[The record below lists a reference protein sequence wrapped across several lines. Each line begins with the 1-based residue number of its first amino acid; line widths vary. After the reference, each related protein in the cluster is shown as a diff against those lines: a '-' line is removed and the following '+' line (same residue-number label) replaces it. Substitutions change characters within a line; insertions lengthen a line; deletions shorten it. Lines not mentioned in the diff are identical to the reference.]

1 MNTKNEIISLAKQYE
16 TACFINGDPSWF
28 MHQVDGQANQEL
40 LAFIAS
46 TLSFGA
52 RKQFMPKIQ
61 DILDSAD
68 NDVFSWLKNGKYE
81 KFIQPSNK
89 SFYRVVNC
97 DAMYRLFCELQRII
111 EEYGTLKNFVSS
123 AANSTG
129 WWVRIIPDKA
139 PILIPEGDSNREGI
153 GMFDAMNS
161 IGVHEMVIESPD
173 HATTISNATPNQVKE
188 IIWAYKQR
196 ILELK
201 KNPRYKHF
209 MIVKNH
215 GAGLSAL
222 SHAHSHIIATPII
235 PKRIE
240 EELEGAREY
249 FHYHDRCL
257 ICDIVKQESRDKS
270 RLVYEDENFIVFCPF
285 ASRFPFE
292 MQIAPKSHQ
301 PYVHSPGTQQS
312 QQ

>member
-28 MHQVDGQANQEL
+28 MHQVNGQANQEL

-61 DILDSAD
+61 GILDSAD

-123 AANSTG
+123 AADTHTLSCIEALDFITSYFRPHELSGLIPKDTKSPCKRLCMFLRWMVRDNSPVDIG
-129 WWVRIIPDKA
+129 IWSDIIDKRSLIIPLDTHVFHQANRLGLVDSKTA
-139 PILIPEGDSNREGI
+139 SMSTAIKISKRLLEIFPDDPMRGDFALFGYGINNKSN
-153 GMFDAMNS
+153 
-161 IGVHEMVIESPD
+161 
-173 HATTISNATPNQVKE
+173 QK
-188 IIWAYKQR
+188 
-196 ILELK
+196 
-201 KNPRYKHF
+201 
-209 MIVKNH
+209 
-215 GAGLSAL
+215 
-222 SHAHSHIIATPII
+222 
-235 PKRIE
+235 
-240 EELEGAREY
+240 
-249 FHYHDRCL
+249 
-257 ICDIVKQESRDKS
+257 
-270 RLVYEDENFIVFCPF
+270 
-285 ASRFPFE
+285 
-292 MQIAPKSHQ
+292 
-301 PYVHSPGTQQS
+301 
-312 QQ
+312 